1 VAGESLD
8 WGTVTPQDSA
18 RAMMLGKKNKIAK
31 TAWAE
36 KILTGRADLFPKML
50 AWLGI
55 P

>member
-1 VAGESLD
+1 
-8 WGTVTPQDSA
+8 VTPQDSA
-18 RAMMLGKKNKIAK
+18 RAMMLGKKIAK